1 MTGKSI
7 QLENSSLPRRDN
19 DDDDDDTMATAII
32 IIIMMRRQYSLCE
45 HTHYLLKVNLASLF
59 LSSPALVGGWWLVP
73 AEKFGKGSQM
83 NGTLNYTE
91 VAAAIDVII

>member
-19 DDDDDDTMATAII
+19 DDDDDTMATAII

-45 HTHYLLKVNLASLF
+45 HTHYLLKVNLASL
-59 LSSPALVGGWWLVP
+59 SSCPVQRWWVGGGCYLQISSERGV
-73 AEKFGKGSQM
+73 K
-83 NGTLNYTE
+83 
-91 VAAAIDVII
+91 